1 MKTIIII
8 IALVIILY
16 LVMQMKDTSSPS
28 SMESAPTPCPT
39 GYVPSPV
46 NSTWAG
52 WNYNCLPRGIES
64 SLVGIPSDTYVR
76 PITTIYTPIID
87 KTGRAQS
94 LMMGTPANLQEFP
107 SQHDQT
113 LFPGYK

>member
-8 IALVIILY
+8 LALLIILV
-16 LVMQMKDTSSPS
+16 LVRPRSNKMMKASAGACPS
-28 SMESAPTPCPT
+28 

-52 WNYNCLPRGIES
+52 WRFNCLPNGIDS

-76 PITTIYTPIID
+76 PITTIYAPIVSD
-87 KTGRAQS
+87 TGRAQS
-94 LMMGTPANLQEFP
+94 LMMGTPAKTLEFP
-107 SQHDQT
+107 SQRDRG
-113 LFPGYK
+113 LFPPYK

>member
-8 IALVIILY
+8 LALLIIFV
-16 LVMQMKDTSSPS
+16 LVRGRGGGMAKTSSS
-28 SMESAPTPCPT
+28 SAACPG

-52 WNYNCLPRGIES
+52 WQYNCLPDGIDS

-76 PITTIYTPIID
+76 PITTIYAPMISA
-87 KTGRAQS
+87 TGRAQS
-94 LMMGTPANLQEFP
+94 LMMGTPARTLEFP
-107 SQHDQT
+107 PQHDRG
-113 LFPGYK
+113 LFPPQ

>member
-8 IALVIILY
+8 ISLIIILY
-16 LVMQMKDTSSPS
+16 LVSQMKGSSTVTGS
-28 SMESAPTPCPT
+28 VACPG

-52 WNYNCLPRGIES
+52 WSYNCLPKGIES

-76 PITTIYTPIID
+76 PVTTIYAPIISD
-87 KTGRAQS
+87 TGRAQS
-94 LMMGTPANLQEFP
+94 LMMGTPAKLQEFP
-107 SQHDQT
+107 
-113 LFPGYK
+113 